1 LWKCV
6 PREAFVFS
14 EEILKNFSIRRISP
28 MDKNFIPVLF
38 LLLFLC
44 GCVAAKPMVSME
56 EGAFLKTYKVFQ
68 VAPAI
73 NETGETFEFDVTGEL
88 TNKVKLRLTEKG
100 YKVEEVSASEGV
112 LVIKNSL
119 MDYEAGNAAGRWL
132 APGVGVTQA
141 TVKTS
146 LIDKTTG
153 TIIGEMV
160 TSESVSGGGL
170 FSVGAYK
177 QILDT
182 IAKGIANEIDTRM
195 KSQ

>member
-1 LWKCV
+1 
-6 PREAFVFS
+6 
-14 EEILKNFSIRRISP
+14 
-28 MDKNFIPVLF
+28 MDKNFILVFF
-38 LLLFLC
+38 LLLFLG
-44 GCVAAKPMVSME
+44 GCVATQPMVSME
-56 EGAFLKTYKVFQ
+56 EGASLKNYKVFE
-68 VAPAI
+68 VIPAI

-88 TNKVKLRLTEKG
+88 TNKVKLRLSDLG
-100 YKVEEVSASEGV
+100 YKVEEVNLSEGV

-182 IAKGIANEIDTRM
+182 IAKGIVNEIDTRM

>member
-1 LWKCV
+1 
-6 PREAFVFS
+6 
-14 EEILKNFSIRRISP
+14 
-28 MDKNFIPVLF
+28 MDKNFILVFF
-38 LLLFLC
+38 LLLFLG
-44 GCVAAKPMVSME
+44 GCVAAQPMVSME
-56 EGAFLKTYKVFQ
+56 EGASLKTYKVFE
-68 VAPAI
+68 VIPAI

-88 TNKVKLRLTEKG
+88 TNKVKLRLSDLG
-100 YKVEEVSASEGV
+100 YKVEEVNLSEGV

-182 IAKGIANEIDTRM
+182 IAKGIVNEIDTRM

>member
-1 LWKCV
+1 
-6 PREAFVFS
+6 
-14 EEILKNFSIRRISP
+14 
-28 MDKNFIPVLF
+28 MDKNFIPIF
-38 LLLFLC
+38 LLLLLLG
-44 GCVAAKPMVSME
+44 GCAVTAKPMVSME
-56 EGAFLKTYKVFQ
+56 RDASLKEYKVFE
-68 VAPAI
+68 VMPTI
-73 NETGETFEFDVTGEL
+73 NETGETFEFNVTNEL
-88 TNKVKLRLTEKG
+88 TENVKSRLREKG
-100 YKVEEVSASEGV
+100 YTVEEAIIPEGV

-119 MDYEAGNAAGRWL
+119 MDYEAGNAFGRWL

-160 TSESVSGGGL
+160 TSESVSSGGL

-177 QILDT
+177 QILDN

>member
-1 LWKCV
+1 
-6 PREAFVFS
+6 
-14 EEILKNFSIRRISP
+14 

-56 EGAFLKTYKVFQ
+56 EGASLKTYKVFQ